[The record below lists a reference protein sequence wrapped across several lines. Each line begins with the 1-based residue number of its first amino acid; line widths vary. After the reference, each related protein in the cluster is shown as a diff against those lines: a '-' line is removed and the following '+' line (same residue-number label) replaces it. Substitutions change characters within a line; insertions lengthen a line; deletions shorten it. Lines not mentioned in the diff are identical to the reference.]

1 MTHNEAA
8 SAISLLKE
16 RQDLTRD
23 EMCKGFQI
31 ALALFDDELIEYFRQ
46 SYHYDICA
54 LVLDLALHINQPEKI
69 DCFKQY
75 QSEWDE
81 IAYYASK
88 LKIVAIMVKSKQ
100 RSLKADILVR
110 ELKDKHI
117 IKSNYYEKKFS
128 ALLEKSPDELVD
140 SYLGDFKGTTSRIA
154 RESYYNNALKSHDI
168 ALLQEALEKAKSQN
182 DNNMVARLLRRVA
195 LIQAHDDLDKAL
207 ATVSTIEFLYMQ
219 EFALSEIAEHIYA
232 QNPLRAQAL
241 VSNLP
246 VCLQYGFRAY
256 LASFN
261 KDKNEIDRI
270 IWEIENLDK
279 THFLSEDEHDQ
290 CLMQVA
296 YNVVDNYPNLVR
308 NILEKLHTL
317 WGETLDIEAE
327 VAVSLGKND
336 LEEGITYA
344 LSIDVEFFQVESL
357 VKIIE
362 FVEDESSLMRLSKL
376 TEHYCEDINYQYDIL
391 KAINKKMPLP
401 FEQVWGVTSKMLPYK
416 Y

>member
-8 SAISLLKE
+8 SAIALLKE

-23 EMCKGFQI
+23 EMSKGFQI

-54 LVLDLALHINQPEKI
+54 LILDLALHINQPENI
-69 DCFKQY
+69 ECFKQY

-100 RSLKADILVR
+100 RSLEADILVR

-128 ALLEKSPDELVD
+128 ALLEQSLDELVD
-140 SYLGDFKGTTSRIA
+140 SYLGDFKGAISSA
-154 RESYYNNALKSHDI
+154 GCESYCNNALKSRDI
-168 ALLQEALEKAKSQN
+168 VLLQEALEKAKSQN
-182 DNNMVARLLRRVA
+182 DNDMVARLLRRVA
-195 LIQAHDDLDKAL
+195 FMQAHDNLDKAL
-207 ATVSTIEFLYMQ
+207 ETVSTIEFLYIR
-219 EFALSEIAEHIYA
+219 EFALSDIAELIHKK
-232 QNPLRAQAL
+232 NPQRAQAL

-256 LASFN
+256 LASSN
-261 KDKNEIDRI
+261 KDENEIDRI
-270 IWEIENLDK
+270 MWEIENLDK
-279 THFLSEDEHDQ
+279 VHFLSEDEHDH

-308 NILEKLHTL
+308 NIREKLHTL
-317 WGETLDIEAE
+317 WGEVLDIEAE

-344 LSIDVEFFQVESL
+344 LSIDVEFFQVDGI

-376 TEHYCEDINYQYDIL
+376 TEHYCEDINFQYDIL

-401 FEQVWGVTSKMLPYK
+401 FEQIWAVTSKMLPYK